1 MSCSSGEAS
10 MGGIVFGAIAPHGH
24 LAIPEACNAEER
36 GLATATQEAMA
47 ELGQRFAAA
56 RPDATILFT
65 PHNVHVE
72 GHLAVLVAGQLK
84 GSLSD
89 WTEAKIELHCPTDRD
104 LARGALDALRDAGIP
119 AIGVSYG
126 GNDAAQATAPMDWG
140 ALIPLWFM
148 GGRAEPQVPVVV
160 ISPAHGHAHREDGP
174 YGFDPAAAEYDGR
187 VADLVRADR
196 LGELL
201 DLRPGLVAAA
211 KADSYWQMLML
222 HGALSAA
229 RGGWRGGVLSYE

>member
-1 MSCSSGEAS
+1 MSCSSGEAT

-24 LAIPEACNAEER
+24 LAIPEACSAEER
-36 GLATATQEAMA
+36 GLASATQEAMA
-47 ELGQRFAAA
+47 ELGRRFAAA

-89 WTEAKIELHCPTDRD
+89 WTEERIELRCPTDRD

-126 GNDAAQATAPMDWG
+126 GNDAAAATAPLDWG

-148 GGRAEPQVPVVV
+148 GGRSEPQVPAVVV
-160 ISPAHGHAHREDGP
+160 SPARDRSLEEHVRAGAALAAAAASSGKRVALVASADHGHAH
-174 YGFDPAAAEYDGR
+174 
-187 VADLVRADR
+187 
-196 LGELL
+196 
-201 DLRPGLVAAA
+201 
-211 KADSYWQMLML
+211 
-222 HGALSAA
+222 
-229 RGGWRGGVLSYE
+229 